1 MHPFHLNPNRG
12 TFTVKGNIN
21 TANDEPVTLEVTN
34 MLGQLVYTNKVPSQN
49 GAINAQAQLNTIAN
63 GMYTLNVI
71 SGNERRAI
79 HIVVAQ

>member
-1 MHPFHLNPNRG
+1 
-12 TFTVKGNIN
+12 
-21 TANDEPVTLEVTN
+21 
-34 MLGQLVYTNKVPSQN
+34 MLGQVVYTNKVLSQN
-49 GAINAQAQLNTIAN
+49 GAINAQVQLNNTIAN